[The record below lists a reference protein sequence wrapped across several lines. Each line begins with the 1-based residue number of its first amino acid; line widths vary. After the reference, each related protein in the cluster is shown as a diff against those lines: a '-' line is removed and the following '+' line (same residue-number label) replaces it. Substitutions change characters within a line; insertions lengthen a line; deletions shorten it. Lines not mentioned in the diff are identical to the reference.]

1 MLMAHRP
8 SAAWH
13 CNWLFA
19 WHKLLWVLGCGLIA
33 LFFGSVGVVQG
44 QTLRAGTIESPFT
57 SRIEQRLFLDDTQQL
72 DLTKALDG
80 HYRPFDGLQRLPV
93 QGKTAW
99 IKVDIERAA
108 GDVSPLQLR
117 VLPPVFDSLV
127 LYSPDPE
134 MPNRWQANRVD
145 PSALF
150 TTVPNSALTLPK
162 TLYLQVNYAFNS
174 GLILFI
180 GNPSE
185 MTAFV
190 HRMDIVTALFSAV
203 FVFFG
208 MAMFKRA
215 LFQFSWMS
223 LAIATFFIVSLSRYW
238 LAFGYANSLLGL
250 DAETVRTAI
259 VFSINASL
267 FLGSCIYV
275 LLAQEIFLGQRMVS
289 WLWAFPL
296 LFFTNMVG
304 GFFVPYFTLQITD
317 SLLLFSALASSI
329 LMILWA
335 VKSSESLAKG
345 STKLAF
351 VMILFINVIAIHL
364 SLELKGISAATD
376 AIQSADV
383 IWKSILIRLF
393 MPLVIMNL
401 ANWSFNRIRKNRF
414 DTMRSAL
421 LNSQSTL
428 ELESK
433 RLLRQRNFTTMLAH
447 ELKNPLTASHMAL
460 SCIQQR
466 LGADDPARERAET
479 IKTSLQEIDAIID
492 RCAEIDGYEQGQMPM
507 AVHAFSLRQL
517 MIAVKVAN
525 PSERIYTVMRG
536 IDEDAQLKSDMQY
549 IKIILSN
556 LLTNALKYSPTD
568 SLVELE
574 IHGPTPHSPQSL
586 MFRVHNEIGASGLP
600 EPERVFERFYRAEAA
615 RNQSGA
621 GLGLWLAQSLAHALS
636 SEVIFTNDKGRV
648 SFSFSLPTN

>member
-19 WHKLLWVLGCGLIA
+19 CHKLLWVLGCGLIA
-33 LFFGSVGVVQG
+33 LVFGSVGVVQG

-80 HYRPFDGLQRLPV
+80 DFRPFDGLQRLPV
-93 QGKTAW
+93 QGKTVW

-108 GDVSPLQLR
+108 GDVTPLQLR

-134 MPNRWQANRVD
+134 MPNRWQAIRVD

-162 TLYLQVNYAFNS
+162 TLYLKVNYAFNS

-190 HRMDIVTALFSAV
+190 HRMDIVTALVSAV

-215 LFQFSWMS
+215 LFQFSWMP
-223 LAIATFFIVSLSRYW
+223 LAIGTFFIASLSRYW

-267 FLGSCIYV
+267 FLGTCIYV
-275 LLAQEIFLGQRMVS
+275 LFVREIFLGQRMVN

-317 SLLLFSALASSI
+317 SLLLFSALVSSI

-351 VMILFINVIAIHL
+351 VMILFINVIAIRV
-364 SLELKGISAATD
+364 SLELQGVFAATE
-376 AIQSADV
+376 AVQSADV
-383 IWKSILIRLF
+383 IWKAILIRLF
-393 MPLVIMNL
+393 MPLVVMNL
-401 ANWSFNRIRKNRF
+401 ANWTFNRIRNKRVT
-414 DTMRSAL
+414 TMRSAL
-421 LNSQSTL
+421 LNSQSSL

-460 SCIQQR
+460 SGIQQR

-517 MIAVKVAN
+517 MIGVKVAN

-556 LLTNALKYSPTD
+556 LLTNALKYSPPD

-574 IHGPTPHSPQSL
+574 IHGPTPQSPQSL
-586 MFRVHNEIGASGLP
+586 MFSVHNEIGASGLP
-600 EPERVFERFYRAEAA
+600 EPARVFERFYRAEAA

-636 SEVIFTNDKGRV
+636 SEVIFTNDEGRV
-648 SFSFSLPTN
+648 SFSFCLPTN